1 MVLLVYKSN
10 GDSVECGSYGGIKS
24 LQHGIKVVER
34 IFEHRNRQ
42 QV

>member
-1 MVLLVYKSN
+1 VVLLVYKGN
-10 GDSVECGSYGGIKS
+10 GDSMECGSYGGIKS
-24 LQHGIKVVER
+24 LHHSIKVVAR